1 MRDPLR
7 EAERRYWGGAGRSQ
21 GATRL
26 GSDQG
31 SGKGKARTGRW
42 PGASPVLLIRGGI
55 AWWRVE

>member
-7 EAERRYWGGAGRSQ
+7 EAERRCWGGAGRGQ
-21 GATRL
+21 GATSL

-31 SGKGKARTGRW
+31 SGKGRARTGRW
-42 PGASPVLLIRGGI
+42 PGASTVFLIRGGI